1 MRPPEIPSGDQPLPA
16 DLAVLVGGADAT
28 CVWRNEVGGLTFRV
42 EGSPARYLKW
52 APRGSGMDVP
62 GEVQRLRWAGPFTP
76 APRVLDTG
84 STRNGA
90 WLMTADLGG
99 SSAVDPRWQDRPVAA
114 ARAIGAGLR
123 RLHEAL
129 PVAGCPFDWSVD
141 ARLAQARAAG
151 TPVEGVGAPPP
162 TDRLVVCHGDACS
175 PNTLLDD
182 AGGFLA
188 HVDFDASG
196 VADRWAD
203 LAVATM
209 SLGWNF
215 PDAGDGL
222 ERELLD
228 AYGVDPD
235 PVRTD
240 YYRRLWNAT

>member
-1 MRPPEIPSGDQPLPA
+1 MQLRELQCGEERLPA
-16 DLAVLVGGADAT
+16 DLAALVRDAAVT

-52 APRGSGMDVP
+52 APRGSGIDVA
-62 GEVQRLRWAGPFTP
+62 GEVQRLRWAQPFTP
-76 APRVLDTG
+76 SPIVLGTG
-84 STRNGA
+84 TTPNGA

-99 SSAVDPRWQDRPVAA
+99 SSAVDPRWQDRPRTA
-114 ARAIGAGLR
+114 ARGIGLGLR
-123 RLHEAL
+123 CLHEAL
-129 PVAGCPFDWSVD
+129 PVAGCPFDWSVET
-141 ARLAQARAAG
+141 RLAAAG
-151 TPVEGVGAPPP
+151 NAAAEVGPPP
-162 TDRLVVCHGDACS
+162 PVDRLVVCHGDACS
-175 PNTLLDD
+175 PNTLLDED
-182 AGGFLA
+182 GAFLA
-188 HVDFDASG
+188 HVDFDTVG

-215 PDAGDGL
+215 PDADGI
-222 ERELLD
+222 EPELLD